1 IGAYEKPP
9 AMPEDIYFVF
19 AFFITRRNASQL
31 GEGKKECEEKH
42 FIENHYGLPIL
53 KLTVSK
59 K

>member
-1 IGAYEKPP
+1 KTSGYAGGYL
-9 AMPEDIYFVF
+9 FVF